1 MRADYVPSITVS
13 TEVDN
18 ASLLAREVGLRQA
31 AEASLAKVH
40 SEMEELSASLFEQ
53 ANGMVS
59 EERRARAAIERDKT
73 ELEERTRRMESRLRL
88 LEGRDSRMD
97 MLEEAVRRV
106 GRVRHLLGEGD
117 AHRAS
122 MSLVMTTV
130 NEA

>member
-1 MRADYVPSITVS
+1 MAF
-13 TEVDN
+13 
-18 ASLLAREVGLRQA
+18 LLAKETSLRQA

-59 EERRARAAIERDKT
+59 DERRARAAT
-73 ELEERTRRMESRLRL
+73 EQAKAEAEERARKMEGRLRT

-106 GRVRHLLGEGD
+106 GRVRHVLGVSD

-122 MSLVMTTV
+122 VGGVIMGSVT
-130 NEA
+130 EG